1 MPAKIT
7 ERASEYREVDRW
19 EDGVGWIAHPDETMR
34 RASHALATDD
44 GVWLIDPV
52 DAEDI
57 DELVSEYGAVAGVVL
72 LSNYHTRDADVFADR
87 YGVSVHLPEG
97 MEGLAEELDAHT
109 ERVGVGVEETLGRY
123 ELIEVASRGSLWQE
137 YALYDGET
145 LVVSESV
152 GTAPYFCVGDER
164 LGVPI
169 IVRLTPPREVLG
181 GLEPDRLLTG
191 HGTGIEDDAAEALK
205 DALANSRRRFPRA
218 VLSNGG
224 KQIRTLTAAVRT

>member
-7 ERASEYREVDRW
+7 ERATDYREIDRW
-19 EDGVGWIAHPDETMR
+19 EGGVGWISHPDETMR
-34 RASHALATDD
+34 RASHALETDD
-44 GVWLIDPV
+44 GVWLIDPL
-52 DAEDI
+52 DAEGI
-57 DELVSEYGAVAGVVL
+57 DELISEYGGVAGVVL

-87 YGVSVHLPEG
+87 YGVEVYLPEG
-97 MEGLAEELDAHT
+97 MRGIAEELDAPV
-109 ERVGVGVEETLGRY
+109 ERMEVDAMLGGY
-123 ELIEVASRGSLWQE
+123 ELIEVASRGNLWQE

-164 LGVPI
+164 LGVPL
-169 IVRLTPPREVLG
+169 IVRLTPPRETLG
-181 GLEPDRLLTG
+181 GLEPERVLSG
-191 HGTGIEDDAAEALK
+191 HGAGIEENAAEALEE
-205 DALANSRRRFPRA
+205 ALANSRRRFPRA